1 MMFHNFAKPWEHR
14 EEGEGES
21 RRRRRRLFRERSR
34 NGMESRMR
42 TQRELEDE
50 LGGLSEEQ
58 NLVMVMMVVRM
69 AVIVNW
75 VVRFHI
81 RISFDLERAEKPEG
95 QSNKLGIGQQR
106 DIKNVF

>member
-42 TQRELEDE
+42 TQKELEDE

-75 VVRFHI
+75 VVWFDI
-81 RISFDLERAEKPEG
+81 RISFDLE
-95 QSNKLGIGQQR
+95 
-106 DIKNVF
+106 

>member
-1 MMFHNFAKPWEHR
+1 M
-14 EEGEGES
+14 
-21 RRRRRRLFRERSR
+21 RR
-34 NGMESRMR
+34 
-42 TQRELEDE
+42 QRELEDG

-58 NLVMVMMVVRM
+58 NLVMVVARM

-81 RISFDLERAEKPEG
+81 RISFDLESAEKPEG

>member
-1 MMFHNFAKPWEHR
+1 MMFHNFDKPWEHR
-14 EEGEGES
+14 GEEEGES
-21 RRRRRRLFRERSR
+21 RRRRRRRFQERSR
-34 NGMESRMR
+34 NGTESRMR
-42 TQRELEDE
+42 TQRELEDG

-58 NLVMVMMVVRM
+58 NLVMVVARM